1 MTVIS
6 NLTNLRPLRQYCE
19 IFNYWGIVKF
29 LFLDRYVVG
38 PVPEL
43 PETPTHLSLLSDSV
57 MRTPAL
63 NELSDEEKAGVCVFL
78 CVYKLHFTPVQ
89 QTEDQKC
96 LLGLWPEEMP
106 KILPVYTTKENRF
119 TVTFKA
125 KLCKLNKVRL
135 SFV

>member
-19 IFNYWGIVKF
+19 IFNYCCIVKF

-63 NELSDEEKAGVCVFL
+63 NELSDEEKTGVCVCFFVCTSSIL
-78 CVYKLHFTPVQ
+78 LLFNKLRIRSVFWDFGRKKCQKYYRYIQ
-89 QTEDQKC
+89 QKKTD
-96 LLGLWPEEMP
+96 
-106 KILPVYTTKENRF
+106 LP
-119 TVTFKA
+119 
-125 KLCKLNKVRL
+125 
-135 SFV
+135 